1 MTDPTTLHLLAV
13 AATVLGATGTLSI
26 VVCRTAMRWLVV
38 GLVPT
43 HLMARV
49 RWWRSHAVPA
59 LHTSTTVMVLG
70 LVGLLIS

>member
-1 MTDPTTLHLLAV
+1 MTDPTTLHLVAV

-26 VVCRTAMRWLVV
+26 VACRTALRWLVV
-38 GLVPT
+38 GLVPM
-43 HLMARV
+43 HLMTRV

>member
-1 MTDPTTLHLLAV
+1 MMDPTTPHLLAV

-26 VVCRTAMRWLVV
+26 VACRSALRWLVV

-43 HLMARV
+43 HLMTRV

-59 LHTSTTVMVLG
+59 LHASTTVMVLG

>member
-1 MTDPTTLHLLAV
+1 MTDPTTLHLLAI

-26 VVCRTAMRWLVV
+26 LACRTALRWLVV

-43 HLMARV
+43 HLMTRV
-49 RWWRSHAVPA
+49 RWWRSHAAPA